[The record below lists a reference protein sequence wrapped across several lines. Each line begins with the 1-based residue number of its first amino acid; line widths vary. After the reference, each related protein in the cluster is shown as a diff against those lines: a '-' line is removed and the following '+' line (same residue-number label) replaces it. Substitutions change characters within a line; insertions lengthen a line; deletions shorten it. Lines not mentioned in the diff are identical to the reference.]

1 MDLCGDDWS
10 LMQLLNIGGEQTST
24 LLQQQASRA
33 DGLRPD
39 IKEAAEILSGNQ
51 QKSKKRGN
59 DSIVALSLPQRIPTL
74 LVGGN
79 EAQLPVWKQK
89 RIPKVDSRPAR
100 GCVVG
105 ARDPQAGAVAFRLS
119 AAGDEQH
126 RCLGGSASDRG
137 DPRGRGRGR

>member
-10 LMQLLNIGGEQTST
+10 LMQLLNIGGDQTSM

-39 IKEAAEILSGNQ
+39 IKEAAEILSGIQ

-79 EAQLPVWKQK
+79 EASLPTWKQK
-89 RIPKVDSRPAR
+89 RIPRVEK
-100 GCVVG
+100 C
-105 ARDPQAGAVAFRLS
+105 
-119 AAGDEQH
+119 E
-126 RCLGGSASDRG
+126 
-137 DPRGRGRGR
+137 

>member
-10 LMQLLNIGGEQTST
+10 LMQLLNIGGEQTSA

-89 RIPKVDSRPAR
+89 RIPKVDRFWA
-100 GCVVG
+100 
-105 ARDPQAGAVAFRLS
+105 D
-119 AAGDEQH
+119 
-126 RCLGGSASDRG
+126 GSDV
-137 DPRGRGRGR
+137 

>member
-1 MDLCGDDWS
+1 
-10 LMQLLNIGGEQTST
+10 MQLLNIGGEQTSA

-39 IKEAAEILSGNQ
+39 IKEAAEILSGKL

-89 RIPKVDSRPAR
+89 RIPKVDSE
-100 GCVVG
+100 
-105 ARDPQAGAVAFRLS
+105 AG
-119 AAGDEQH
+119 G
-126 RCLGGSASDRG
+126 
-137 DPRGRGRGR
+137 

>member
-10 LMQLLNIGGEQTST
+10 LMQLLNIGGEQTSA

-89 RIPKVDSRPAR
+89 RIPKVDSGPTRVM
-100 GCVVG
+100 CC
-105 ARDPQAGAVAFRLS
+105 
-119 AAGDEQH
+119 
-126 RCLGGSASDRG
+126 RCLRSPSRSRCL
-137 DPRGRGRGR
+137 PSIRCWR